1 MYKLR
6 IKHLEAA
13 HNSLDQRIRSLE
25 TSGIFEDMQLHAMKK
40 QKLKIK
46 DDIQQLKNRNK
57 TTVPNKT

>member
-25 TSGIFEDMQLHAMKK
+25 TSGIFEDTQLHTMKK

>member
-25 TSGIFEDMQLHAMKK
+25 TSGIFEDTQLHAMKK